1 VATSITIDDMD
12 GKILER
18 LRAEAERRG
27 VDIGTVVR
35 ELLNEALGPVTKETS
50 TAPHHD
56 LDALAGTWSDEEA
69 DSFLSTIADFD
80 RVDEDLW
87 K

>member
-1 VATSITIDDMD
+1 
-12 GKILER
+12 
-18 LRAEAERRG
+18 
-27 VDIGTVVR
+27 VR